1 MFLPQGTQYYNY
13 EKSPQINFK
22 YNLFQIKFEQDL
34 LEVDLNLKVYQGE
47 NIRNINEKNSKVN
60 EEGIKPNKSQKYNL
74 NV

>member
-1 MFLPQGTQYYNY
+1 MKNFLKLILN
-13 EKSPQINFK
+13 II
-22 YNLFQIKFEQDL
+22 LFQIKGEWDL
-34 LEVDLNLKVYQGE
+34 LEVDPNINVYQGK